1 MKDRLDQMRVSN
13 EKSRQALIDKIEKDK
28 KGKQEEFKDTRRVA
42 AAIRDQ
48 ERYHD
53 ITEKREKSLRR
64 RAEIARSRD
73 QRRIE
78 EFQYID
84 EIKQEYHKERRVA

>member
-42 AAIRDQ
+42 AAIRD
-48 ERYHD
+48 
-53 ITEKREKSLRR
+53 
-64 RAEIARSRD
+64 
-73 QRRIE
+73 
-78 EFQYID
+78 
-84 EIKQEYHKERRVA
+84 